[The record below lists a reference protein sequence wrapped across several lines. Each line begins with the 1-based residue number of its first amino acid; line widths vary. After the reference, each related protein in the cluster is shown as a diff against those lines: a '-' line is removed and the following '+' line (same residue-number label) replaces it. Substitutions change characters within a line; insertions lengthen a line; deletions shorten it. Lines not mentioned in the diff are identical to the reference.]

1 MLWNRYVPIIVC
13 AFLLIFVSKSSSVFC
28 QETDNLEAAFARH
41 RLAMAEIDQEGS
53 RTADPPS
60 TDVQAE
66 LTKLR
71 DEMSRMKRSYDLKL
85 NEVEEKL
92 ATIEEEKER
101 HNWGKLETLPNVR
114 PAALKEGTTPEE
126 KAKTEDEFKELMG
139 EESAPGK
146 GLTYPPVAKETPRDI
161 FGIQLRPGGVSQSYN
176 PDISV
181 IGDFLGT
188 FINPGRGL
196 LFEDGGF
203 ADNEF
208 ADRFAFREVELGLQ
222 SVIDPYARADFFL
235 EMDDAKDFKIEEAYL
250 TLLTL
255 PYGIQPK
262 VGMFRSAFGKVNRT
276 HRPELFQA
284 DYPNVVKNL
293 LGEEGL
299 TMTGLSISWLVP
311 NPWDRWIELT
321 GEVSTPTARDAMYLM
336 HLKSFHELTPNSV
349 LEVGLTGATGVL
361 PEGLLAD
368 NQRRVDMEGFNI
380 TYKWKPVTERLKP
393 YRSFLW
399 QTEFIASQ
407 PHNISETTEVTSAGD
422 TESIKQRRRNAWGAY
437 TFGEYQ
443 LTRRNFAGLRF
454 DYSQFLTVKDGDY
467 EWAVSPYWTFWQ
479 SDFARYRL
487 TYTHTK
493 RHIAN
498 GPGSDDSIMLQATFS
513 IGVHRPHPF

>member
-1 MLWNRYVPIIVC
+1 
-13 AFLLIFVSKSSSVFC
+13 
-28 QETDNLEAAFARH
+28 
-41 RLAMAEIDQEGS
+41 
-53 RTADPPS
+53 
-60 TDVQAE
+60 
-66 LTKLR
+66 
-71 DEMSRMKRSYDLKL
+71 
-85 NEVEEKL
+85 
-92 ATIEEEKER
+92 
-101 HNWGKLETLPNVR
+101 
-114 PAALKEGTTPEE
+114 
-126 KAKTEDEFKELMG
+126 
-139 EESAPGK
+139 
-146 GLTYPPVAKETPRDI
+146 
-161 FGIQLRPGGVSQSYN
+161 
-176 PDISV
+176 
-181 IGDFLGT
+181 
-188 FINPGRGL
+188 
-196 LFEDGGF
+196 
-203 ADNEF
+203 
-208 ADRFAFREVELGLQ
+208 
-222 SVIDPYARADFFL
+222 
-235 EMDDAKDFKIEEAYL
+235 
-250 TLLTL
+250 
-255 PYGIQPK
+255 
-262 VGMFRSAFGKVNRT
+262 
-276 HRPELFQA
+276 
-284 DYPNVVKNL
+284 
-293 LGEEGL
+293 
-299 TMTGLSISWLVP
+299 
-311 NPWDRWIELT
+311 
-321 GEVSTPTARDAMYLM
+321 MYLM

>member
-1 MLWNRYVPIIVC
+1 MLWNNRIPIIIC
-13 AFLLIFVSKSSSVFC
+13 TFLLVFVSDFPSVC
-28 QETDNLEAAFARH
+28 GQGTDDLEAAFARH
-41 RLAMAEIDQEGS
+41 RLAMAEIEREGV
-53 RTADPPS
+53 RTTEPSS

-66 LTKLR
+66 LKQLR

-85 NEVEEKL
+85 SEMEEKL
-92 ATIEEEKER
+92 TILNEEKER
-101 HNWGKLETLPNVR
+101 YNWGKLETMSYVR
-114 PAALKEGTTPEE
+114 PAALKEGMTPEE
-126 KAKTEDEFKELMG
+126 KAQIEEELKELMG
-139 EESAPGK
+139 EEPVPGK
-146 GLTYPPVAKETPRDI
+146 EFTYPPAVKETPRDLYGGQVRAG
-161 FGIQLRPGGVSQSYN
+161 GILQTYN

-188 FINPGRGL
+188 FIDPGKGL

-203 ADNEF
+203 EDNEF

-222 SVIDPYARADFFL
+222 SVIDPYARADFFF
-235 EMDDAKDFKIEEAYL
+235 EMEDASTFSIEEAYM

-262 VGMFRSAFGKVNRT
+262 AGIFRAAFGKVNRT
-276 HRPELFQA
+276 HRPEWFQV

-321 GEVSTPTARDAMYLM
+321 GEVSTPTARDVMYLM

-349 LEVGLTGATGVL
+349 LQVGLTGATGVL

-368 NQRRVDMEGFNI
+368 NQRRVDMQGFDI

-393 YRSFLW
+393 YKSFLW

-407 PHNISETTEVTSAGD
+407 PHD
-422 TESIKQRRRNAWGAY
+422 RRLENAWGFY

-443 LTRRNFAGLRF
+443 LTRRNYLGLRL
-454 DYSQFLTVKDGDY
+454 DYSQFLTEKKGDY

-487 TYTHTK
+487 TYTHTE
-493 RHIAN
+493 RNIAD
-498 GPGSDDSIMLQATFS
+498 GPGGDDSIMLQATFS